1 MTVDNNP
8 IKQRLQITFG
18 KFDSLIYTSN
28 LDVAKLWERVL
39 RRADLPILY
48 SEGFNPRP
56 RIQLASAL
64 PLGISSECEVL
75 DVALREPIALDGLA
89 ERILAKS
96 PIGLRVFEIKEV
108 PIRHPA
114 LQALIRSAE
123 YRIHFEDEISPA
135 LLRERTATIMKAETV
150 ERERERKGNTV
161 RINIR
166 PLVHDLYVDEAGDI
180 IAHLAVG
187 EQGNLRPDEILQEM
201 KLDDQTVSVHRLRI
215 HFAAQ

>member
-18 KFDSLIYTSN
+18 KFDALIYTSN

-75 DVALREPIALDGLA
+75 DVALREPISLEGLA

-96 PIGLRVFEIKEV
+96 PAGLKIFDIREV

-123 YRIHFEDEISPA
+123 YRIHFEDEIDLN
-135 LLRERTATIMKAETV
+135 LLRQEVENILKAEIL
-150 ERERERKGNTV
+150 EYQRERKGSTV
-161 RINIR
+161 TVNIR
-166 PLVHDLYVDEAGDI
+166 PLIHDLYVDEDGDL

-187 EQGNLRPDEILQEM
+187 EQGNLRPDEILQTM
-201 KLDDQTVSVHRLRI
+201 KLDDKTVSIHRLRI
-215 HFAAQ
+215 HFENL